1 MRLVQIYHPASM
13 PAVSS
18 LDHIKHFLR
27 VLGETEIPSTPFRC
41 IEIFLSIY
49 KTIKTEHA
57 PLLTPHG
64 LCSALYSKELGV
76 QPPPKQSKAKT
87 EDAESADNNGAEI
100 NEHKNNAQNK
110 ILYGP
115 PGTGKTFD
123 TRRLAVSMAEPDWFL
138 ELEEQEPEDS
148 EFRSQIMQKHDE
160 LENQQRIVFVTVHQ
174 SLSYEDFIEGIRA
187 STNDGTVFYDIED
200 GLSLIHI

>member
-1 MRLVQIYHPASM
+1 MSD
-13 PAVSS
+13 VSS

-27 VLGETEIPSTPFRC
+27 GVGETEIPSTPFWC

-148 EFRSQIMQKHDE
+148 DFRSQIMQKYDE
-160 LENQQRIVFVTVHQ
+160 LENQQRIVFVTVH
-174 SLSYEDFIEGIRA
+174 R
-187 STNDGTVFYDIED
+187 
-200 GLSLIHI
+200 